1 MANIQDMM
9 REAMASVPMIRPDEA
24 VARMDGEKALLVDVR
39 EAHEIAMTGKAKG
52 AVNVPL
58 SELMARADVGG
69 ENHDPAFAKDR
80 VIILYCAAGARSA
93 LGGKFLLDMGY
104 ATALNVGAF
113 DDWLDAGL
121 EIEES

>member
-9 REAMASVPMIRPDEA
+9 RDAMASVPMIRPDEA
-24 VARMDGEKALLVDVR
+24 VRRIEEDNALLVDVR

-58 SELMARADVGG
+58 SELMARAEVGG
-69 ENHDPAFAKDR
+69 DGHDPAFAKDR
-80 VIILYCAAGARSA
+80 VIVLYCAAGARSA

-104 ATALNVGAF
+104 ETALNVGAF
-113 DDWLDAGL
+113 DDWLDAGF
-121 EIEES
+121 EIEEG

>member
-9 REAMASVPMIRPDEA
+9 RDAMASVPMIHPDEA
-24 VARMDGEKALLVDVR
+24 VRRIEEDNALLVDVR

-58 SELMARADVGG
+58 SELMARAEVGG
-69 ENHDPAFAKDR
+69 EQYDPAFAKDR
-80 VIILYCAAGARSA
+80 VIVLYCAAGARSA

-113 DDWLDAGL
+113 DGWLDAGY
-121 EIEES
+121 EIEEG

>member
-9 REAMASVPMIRPDEA
+9 REAMAAVPMIRPGEA
-24 VARMDGEKALLVDVR
+24 QARLEAENALLVDVR

-52 AVNVPL
+52 ALHVPL
-58 SELMARADVGG
+58 SELMARAEVGG
-69 ENHDPAFAKDR
+69 EGHDAAFAKDR
-80 VIILYCAAGARSA
+80 VIMLYCAVGARSA
-93 LGGKFLLDMGY
+93 LGAKFLLDMGY

-121 EIEES
+121 EIEAG